1 MSKAPS
7 RPVSQVSS
15 PSKEASA
22 EDNGAQ
28 QLTVAV
34 DDLLDQLQHRFTNV
48 SNEIL
53 GKCEALDTFA
63 RKILSQLDDMTRRLD
78 ELEASLSA
86 TNDADRGT

>member
-53 GKCEALDTFA
+53 GK
-63 RKILSQLDDMTRRLD
+63 LDDMTRRLD

-86 TNDADRGT
+86 TNDANRGT